1 MFITVYLIF
10 FLIPTVRRLLCLCV
24 PCGKCF
30 DIILVLEGA
39 TRLLQDSG
47 VNHPGAK
54 FFSPVSLRKQ
64 IRSYL
69 IQQWAGP
76 GTAGP
81 IHQGETGKTRRVPGP
96 SQAKPSRANSI
107 SFFTVY
113 LLKSLKEGSR
123 RKSY

>member
-10 FLIPTVRRLLCLCV
+10 FLIPTVWRILCLCV
-24 PCGKCF
+24 PCGKHF

-54 FFSPVSLRKQ
+54 FFSPGNLRKQ
-64 IRSYL
+64 IRNL
-69 IQQWAGP
+69 VQQWAGP

-81 IHQGETGKTRRVPGP
+81 IHEGETGKTRRVLGP
-96 SQAKPSRANSI
+96 SQAKPSRANFV

-113 LLKSLKEGSR
+113 LLKALKEGSR
-123 RKSY
+123 RKSC